1 MAHEG
6 LLSGEVAD
14 SLEPVQGQEKER
26 RYYKRCNVRWVTTSC
41 SAIALSGLLT
51 TSLHAQPARPAELR
65 LFPVVPAWNHPLDA
79 VILAAPASS
88 ATRAFVPVDGD
99 RLMAFDLLTGGTAWT
114 SSAHPLFAPATGD
127 GLVFLAEPDAIT
139 ARRQDTGAVAWHVAF
154 AAELAVP
161 LVWDNGWLIAA
172 ETSGNVLAFRAAD
185 GELIWRQNLGVPVHA
200 APALAADRVYV
211 ALEDG
216 HVVALDVAEGTRL
229 WSRRLGG
236 PPNDMLATDERI
248 YVGSDDNYLY
258 CLTALT
264 GEVDWR
270 WRTGADVIGAPIT
283 DGSRVYFVS
292 RDNVLRALDH
302 KSGAQRWKRALP
314 GRPTRGVV
322 RAGDLLL
329 VSGLAP
335 KVSAFALRDGSPAG
349 EITSPGELAAPPF
362 VTSVRGVPQ
371 VVLVSR
377 DIATGTRV
385 LAVRR
390 LIDPPMNNQLP
401 ALPGA
406 VTTAAAP
413 AASAQTP
420 PPSRTEQDGTA
431 PSRGATPSDGPAR
444 R

>member
-1 MAHEG
+1 MVWWLTKGPAVWRSRG
-6 LLSGEVAD
+6 QF
-14 SLEPVQGQEKER
+14 EPVRIQEKEQ

-51 TSLHAQPARPAELR
+51 TSASAQSARPADLR
-65 LFPVVPAWNHPLDA
+65 LFPVVSAWNHPLDA
-79 VILAAPASS
+79 VMLAPPATSGD
-88 ATRAFVPVDGD
+88 RAFVPVEGD
-99 RLMAFDLLTGGTAWT
+99 RMMAFDIQKGVELWT
-114 SSAHPLFAPATGD
+114 VPAHPLFAPAVGD
-127 GLVFLAEPDAIT
+127 GLLFLAEPEAIT
-139 ARRQDTGAVAWHVAF
+139 ALRQDTGAVAWRVPF

-172 ETSGNVLAFRAAD
+172 ESSGNVLAFRAVD
-185 GELIWRQNLGVPVHA
+185 GALIWRQNLELRVHA

-211 ALEDG
+211 PLDDGRVMALEVATG
-216 HVVALDVAEGTRL
+216 THVWT
-229 WSRRLGG
+229 RRLGG
-236 PPNDMLATDERI
+236 PPNDMLATDDRL

-258 CLTALT
+258 CLLASN
-264 GEVDWR
+264 GEVAWR

-283 DGSRVYFVS
+283 DGARIYFVS
-292 RDNVLRALDH
+292 RDNVLRALDR

-335 KVSAFALRDGSPAG
+335 KVSAFAMKDGTPAG
-349 EITSPGELAAPPF
+349 DLTSPGELAASPF

-385 LAVRR
+385 LAARR
-390 LIDPPMNNQLP
+390 LIDPPLNNQIP
-401 ALPGA
+401 PLPGA
-406 VTTAAAP
+406 VTAAP
-413 AASAQTP
+413 VPGTPASPTP
-420 PPSRTEQDGTA
+420 D
-431 PSRGATPSDGPAR
+431 GATPPSATARPTTAPAR

>member
-1 MAHEG
+1 M
-6 LLSGEVAD
+6 
-14 SLEPVQGQEKER
+14 
-26 RYYKRCNVRWVTTSC
+26 
-41 SAIALSGLLT
+41 
-51 TSLHAQPARPAELR
+51 R
-65 LFPVVPAWNHPLDA
+65 LFPVVPAWNNPLDA
-79 VILAAPASS
+79 VMLAPPAASG
-88 ATRAFVPVDGD
+88 TRAFVPIDGD
-99 RLMAFDLLTGGTAWT
+99 RLMAFDLLAGGEVWT
-114 SSAHPLFAPATGD
+114 SPAHPLFVPATGD
-127 GLVFLAEPDAIT
+127 GLVFLIEPEAIT
-139 ARRQDTGAVAWHVAF
+139 ARRQDTGAVAWRVPF

-172 ETSGNVLAFRAAD
+172 DAAGNVLAFRAVD
-185 GELIWRQNLGVPVHA
+185 GVLIWRQNLDRRVHA
-200 APALAADRVYV
+200 VPALAADRLYV

-216 HVVALDVAEGTRL
+216 HVVALDVAKGTRL

-236 PPNDMLATDERI
+236 PPNDMLATDDRI

-258 CLTALT
+258 CLTAST

-292 RDNVLRALDH
+292 RDNVLRALDRT
-302 KSGAQRWKRALP
+302 SGGQRWKRALP

-335 KVSAFALRDGSPAG
+335 KVSAFAMKDGSPAG
-349 EITSPGELAAPPF
+349 DITSLGELAAAPF

-377 DIATGTRV
+377 DIAKGTRM

-390 LIDPPMNNQLP
+390 LIDPPMNTQLP
-401 ALPGA
+401 VLPGA
-406 VTTAAAP
+406 VTTTPAVRGALPPAAP
-413 AASAQTP
+413 QGGQAPSLGGTP
-420 PPSRTEQDGTA
+420 PPGA
-431 PSRGATPSDGPAR
+431 PAPR
-444 R
+444 

>member
-1 MAHEG
+1 MLAPPAA
-6 LLSGEVAD
+6 SG
-14 SLEPVQGQEKER
+14 
-26 RYYKRCNVRWVTTSC
+26 
-41 SAIALSGLLT
+41 
-51 TSLHAQPARPAELR
+51 
-65 LFPVVPAWNHPLDA
+65 
-79 VILAAPASS
+79 
-88 ATRAFVPVDGD
+88 TRAFVPVDGD
-99 RLMAFDLLTGGTAWT
+99 RLMAFDLQAGREAWT
-114 SSAHPLFAPATGD
+114 SPAHPLFAPATGD
-127 GLVFLAEPDAIT
+127 GLVFLAEPEAIT
-139 ARRQDTGAVAWHVAF
+139 ARRQDTGAVAWQVPF
-154 AAELAVP
+154 GAELAVP

-172 ETSGNVLAFRAAD
+172 EASGNVLAFRATD
-185 GELIWRQNLGVPVHA
+185 GALIWRQNLNGRVHA
-200 APALAADRVYV
+200 APALAADRLYV

-216 HVVALDVAEGTRL
+216 QVVALEVATGTQA

-236 PPNDMLATDERI
+236 PPNDMLATDDRI

-258 CLTALT
+258 CLMAST
-264 GEVDWR
+264 GDVAWR
-270 WRTGADVIGAPIT
+270 WRTGADVIGAPVT

-292 RDNVLRALDH
+292 RDNVLRALDR

-335 KVSAFALRDGSPAG
+335 KVSAFAMKDGSPAG
-349 EITSPGELAAPPF
+349 DITSPGELAAPPF

-401 ALPGA
+401 VLPGA
-406 VTTAAAP
+406 VTNTPAAPAGGAAPPPGGQAPPSGGPRSPGGTALPGAAAP
-413 AASAQTP
+413 
-420 PPSRTEQDGTA
+420 R
-431 PSRGATPSDGPAR
+431 
-444 R
+444 